1 MCVKINWSFKTPW
14 HRPSMGVARSG
25 LWAPVSAFSIFAVS
39 HFVMEAVRQTKKL
52 LINLDK
58 SIVDEGFMDLAPVV
72 QKMDSTIHR

>member
-1 MCVKINWSFKTPW
+1 
-14 HRPSMGVARSG
+14 MGVARSG
-25 LWAPVSAFSIFAVS
+25 VWAPVSAFSIFAVS

-72 QKMDSTIHR
+72 Q

>member
-1 MCVKINWSFKTPW
+1 
-14 HRPSMGVARSG
+14 MGVARSG
-25 LWAPVSAFSIFAVS
+25 LWAPVSVFSIFAVS